1 MFSVIYSRFP
11 TISSYEDGIH
21 ESCNFIDYNFAWHS
35 TVVYCLNVCCKAC
48 KYLKV
53 TLEYEKLAIIWKVP
67 VRVTRYFSM
76 LSMFVGAK

>member
-1 MFSVIYSRFP
+1 MEYTKAATLS
-11 TISSYEDGIH
+11 TIILRGIQL
-21 ESCNFIDYNFAWHS
+21 Y
-35 TVVYCLNVCCKAC
+35 YCLNVCCKAC